1 MNMYDNHILHLL
13 NLLYSVA
20 QEWAW
25 CGMSISSPHESQLL
39 RLHRDCGH
47 LHAHKTPSPP
57 TRTIRTIHGRWQNR
71 SCFWNCLLL
80 RCALHIFHKPQ
91 IDARGGNT
99 SGNIHPGKTVPLGG
113 SRGNDCRSQS
123 WLCGRSSITDKIPIG
138 VTGVTSANPSRPPA
152 MGKQSCEVKRIA
164 LRQGQT
170 ACGFAVAYDIMSK
183 PMEQAELWEH

>member
-1 MNMYDNHILHLL
+1 
-13 NLLYSVA
+13 
-20 QEWAW
+20 
-25 CGMSISSPHESQLL
+25 MSISSPHESQLL

-123 WLCGRSSITDKIPIG
+123 WLCGRSSTDKIQ
-138 VTGVTSANPSRPPA
+138 SASPA
-152 MGKQSCEVKRIA
+152 SPLQILHDHQLWGSNHAKSKGLPWDRAKQLAA
-164 LRQGQT
+164 LQWP
-170 ACGFAVAYDIMSK
+170 MSK